1 MGYWV
6 LDVIG
11 YQLDASIYT
20 NLYAGWLYHM
30 IPGISMDFRGP
41 LAISSI
47 FGDWTEEGS
56 SLQT

>member
-30 IPGISMDFRGP
+30 IPGIPDDITIFKF
-41 LAISSI
+41 SSNPWF
-47 FGDWTEEGS
+47 FGA
-56 SLQT
+56 L